1 MNGPQKQP
9 TWRKPAGMLAILLII
24 LVWSVLI
31 VSASEFIGQLHI
43 LLQSVIYLIAG
54 VIWIAPMRPL
64 MIWMETGSFRA
75 PPTTDFQG
83 SGASDGARTRD
94 LRRDRPAL

>member
-9 TWRKPAGMLAILLII
+9 TWRKPAGMLVILLII
-24 LVWSVLI
+24 LVWAVLI
-31 VSASEFIGQLHI
+31 VSASEFIGQRHI

-75 PPTTDFQG
+75 PPTT
-83 SGASDGARTRD
+83 
-94 LRRDRPAL
+94 

>member
-1 MNGPQKQP
+1 MTAPLKQP

-24 LVWSVLI
+24 LVWSIIV
-31 VSASEFIGQLHI
+31 VSASDFIGAQHI
-43 LLQSVIYLIAG
+43 AVQSVIYLVAG

-75 PPTTDFQG
+75 PPKT
-83 SGASDGARTRD
+83 
-94 LRRDRPAL
+94 

>member
-9 TWRKPAGMLAILLII
+9 TWRKPTGMLAILLII

-75 PPTTDFQG
+75 PPTT
-83 SGASDGARTRD
+83 
-94 LRRDRPAL
+94 

>member
-24 LVWSVLI
+24 LVWAAMI
-31 VSASEFIGQLHI
+31 QRASEFIGQLHV
-43 LLQSVIYLIAG
+43 LLQGVIYLIAG

-75 PPTTDFQG
+75 PPTT
-83 SGASDGARTRD
+83 
-94 LRRDRPAL
+94 

>member
-1 MNGPQKQP
+1 MNGPLKQP

-24 LVWSVLI
+24 LVWAVLI
-31 VSASEFIGQLHI
+31 VSASEYIGQLHI

-75 PPTTDFQG
+75 PPNT
-83 SGASDGARTRD
+83 
-94 LRRDRPAL
+94 

>member
-1 MNGPQKQP
+1 MNGPLKQP

-24 LVWSVLI
+24 LVWAVLI

-75 PPTTDFQG
+75 PPNT
-83 SGASDGARTRD
+83 
-94 LRRDRPAL
+94 

>member
-1 MNGPQKQP
+1 MNGPLKQP

-24 LVWSVLI
+24 LVWAAMILR
-31 VSASEFIGQLHI
+31 ASEYIGQLHV
-43 LLQSVIYLIAG
+43 LLQGVIYLIAG

-75 PPTTDFQG
+75 PPTT
-83 SGASDGARTRD
+83 
-94 LRRDRPAL
+94 